1 MSDAGQF
8 FTNRVLKDF
17 KEKYAFLY
25 YFFSLLHFFCMHL
38 SFFTSWTQIIL
49 NWKFG
54 IAFVDQLCGS
64 VQLVDEWYFL
74 SNHLVA
80 VCTGQ
85 RGPAEPPNRHRA
97 LAATLP
103 QITRL
108 RPAYLMRHGSFFPRL
123 LRLVVH
129 QTR

>member
-1 MSDAGQF
+1 VPLSFVHCVLFAHDFLFHSFDLLLFQAPAPGPYIREMSDAGQF

-49 NWKFG
+49 NWKFV

-85 RGPAEPPNRHRA
+85 KWPA
-97 LAATLP
+97 
-103 QITRL
+103 
-108 RPAYLMRHGSFFPRL
+108 
-123 LRLVVH
+123 
-129 QTR
+129 